1 MRKKKDY
8 TKIKIGEKFKIE
20 MNIVKGFSFLKKL
33 LKYIEYETNQDNT
46 EKAHITNSTN
56 TKGDFTT
63 NLIVTKKS

>member
-1 MRKKKDY
+1 MRKKDY

-33 LKYIEYETNQDNT
+33 LNYIGYETNQDNT
-46 EKAHITNSTN
+46 DKAYITNSSN